1 MPEHFL
7 FDADS
12 TNPLATDKKPPEPTL
27 ASTEYAAGTTWVFD
41 DFSTAGGELVI
52 TGKGD
57 GEGARSGAEQGSDDG
72 AGDID
77 SFMEDLE
84 GVVDI

>member
-1 MPEHFL
+1 M
-7 FDADS
+7 
-12 TNPLATDKKPPEPTL
+12 

-57 GEGARSGAEQGSDDG
+57 GEDDKSGTKQGGDDG
-72 AGDID
+72 AADID

>member
-1 MPEHFL
+1 M
-7 FDADS
+7 
-12 TNPLATDKKPPEPTL
+12 
-27 ASTEYAAGTTWVFD
+27 FD

-57 GEGARSGAEQGSDDG
+57 GEDDKSGTKQGGDDG
-72 AGDID
+72 AADID